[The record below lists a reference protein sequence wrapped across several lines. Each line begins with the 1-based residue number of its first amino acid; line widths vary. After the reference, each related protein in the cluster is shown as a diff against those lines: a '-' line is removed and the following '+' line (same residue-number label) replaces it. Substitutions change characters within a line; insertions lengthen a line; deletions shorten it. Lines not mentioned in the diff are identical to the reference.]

1 MIPDCFGQEEIIR
14 VPSAKNELIPLRGD
28 FPEASIDV
36 GQMPVTS
43 QTLLRVP
50 QQDSRPP
57 RAGRGLMPA
66 LLRGT
71 GEQQVIPAN
80 VLGSFVETH
89 LPCPVSCLSA
99 KRSDMS

>member
-1 MIPDCFGQEEIIR
+1 M
-14 VPSAKNELIPLRGD
+14 
-28 FPEASIDV
+28 
-36 GQMPVTS
+36 TS

-50 QQDSRPP
+50 QQDSRPL

-71 GEQQVIPAN
+71 GQQQVIPPN
-80 VLGSFVETH
+80 VLGSFVET
-89 LPCPVSCLSA
+89 LSCVLFP